1 MRAVKKLVVLLI
13 ILAAAGFGAYHLL
26 SPKPEEPSGGLV
38 RIYLIESTP
47 TEFFL
52 VPVDRQIKGE
62 PSPNAALQALLDG
75 PLADEELLASVPKS
89 TKLLDLVVRDKLAVA
104 SFSSE
109 IKDDFHGG
117 SLIEAYLVEAIVN
130 TLTEFP
136 EIESV
141 QILVEGEAVESI
153 GGHIY
158 IRNPLR
164 RKD

>member
-1 MRAVKKLVVLLI
+1 MRHCRHCLTAPCRRGTVGI
-13 ILAAAGFGAYHLL
+13 C
-26 SPKPEEPSGGLV
+26 
-38 RIYLIESTP
+38 T
-47 TEFFL
+47 
-52 VPVDRQIKGE
+52 
-62 PSPNAALQALLDG
+62 
-75 PLADEELLASVPKS
+75 KS